1 MDDFEPDEYKWGES
15 HVCYRC
21 KDGATF
27 SVLPRVTNEKD
38 IVAITK
44 RNYINAKQC
53 IANKDQASAVTVS
66 DLLLSRDMNMVLGTV
81 A

>member
-1 MDDFEPDEYKWGES
+1 MDDFEPDEYKWGEN

-21 KDGATF
+21 KDGAIF

-53 IANKDQASAVTVS
+53 ITNKD
-66 DLLLSRDMNMVLGTV
+66 
-81 A
+81 